1 MKPRRLPS
9 LALTLAALAALGMA
23 RPPAQPTATPAPAA
37 TTAPTPPSAAA
48 VPLPT
53 PLAIAEDARPFK
65 DAPDALG
72 IKVEGGEDSD
82 DENDNSLTATTE
94 FTIQF
99 PDAMVSPD
107 RIDATDSPS
116 PFTMWPD
123 LNAQWIWRT
132 QSQGV
137 WTVHDPLIPGQD
149 YRLRLRDGL
158 KNLAGAAL
166 TVADWGYELQTADLT
181 VTSDYDVKD
190 TLSAQ
195 PQVPLEFNFPVRL
208 QDAAAG
214 CWFQDR
220 LTRQRFP
227 AEVLLNHAVS
237 DVTGDV
243 VDAKN
248 AAAEPA
254 PTEFRVRPRDPLPVG
269 HFYDLI
275 VEDMHDAYAGR
286 TLPYPEVFALG
297 RTHPLEVDYVVA
309 RNWATDK
316 PHIEVKFHGNLD
328 DEALPANALTI
339 EPAVPNLNFRKEGEL
354 LLADGDFDVSKRYR
368 VTINPAITGESG
380 YALAK
385 AETWGATF
393 HPKQATLM
401 FPEGTIRQRAA
412 LGLRFALL
420 QANTGPVTWRLARV
434 PLERLGEVQLAM
446 KDNAK
451 PLIDALHLAVAG
463 QGELPASMDD
473 RDTVR
478 TIEWQPAAGAPA
490 LSGPYVMEA
499 AAHDNAGA
507 TIANTALIFFNE
519 AVFTQKTMPAGTA
532 LRLARMGD
540 AAPLAGIAV
549 KVLTPALT
557 EITHGTTDDFGVVF
571 FPTASLQGAAFFVAD
586 TPGAPSIESAS
597 PGSSFP
603 DTGSY
608 YATPPPVY
616 LGEIITDRPL
626 YRPGEEVKF
635 KGILRRNADD
645 ALTPPTGA
653 AVSWQIINS
662 DRDER
667 VAEGTATADAFGG
680 WDAAWTVPPKGKLGD
695 FRIAAKIGQTDAGSN
710 GTFRVDEFRNPPFSV
725 VCDSPTETQPG
736 VSTINVASEYF
747 HGAPNVGSTV
757 KWTATWLSDS
767 DGEYYNDEDAN
778 GFKRVDLYS
787 EQRRTPAFE
796 AEMTGET
803 QLDGKGRATLTCP
816 APFKDPGLRAAC
828 NVSWRVDVTGPD
840 GQTITGGAE
849 EKVVMN
855 DVTLGVKADST
866 TGTKDIAFDLQAL
879 ARATGD
885 PASGDVQANL
895 FLVQTK
901 SVKERLAPFVY
912 RYRNTDEYV
921 PIEQKRVPG
930 NGHLDFTPKTP
941 GRYVLVVSPL
951 PGKPGIAVSDEIYLA
966 GEGDAELPVKNDQA
980 LVVKSTSKDATPVG
994 ASAAFDVLAP
1004 SGGIAWVTVETDHVL
1019 DTFTTPIPG
1028 NSTRLEIPVK
1038 PGYAPNVHVSV
1049 YLLRPGKTDD
1059 LPGEMY
1065 GTTELKVSQPN
1076 ADLALTLA
1084 TDRAEYEPR
1093 NNGTITVRATAGGK
1107 PVTGAS
1113 ITLYAV
1119 DDSILTLGG
1128 WTLPGLLGTFFPDHP
1143 FNVVT
1148 RLALSGYVENFSEQS
1163 LTQKGFV
1170 VGGGGKDDYGNSKF
1184 VRQNFRPLIL
1194 WLPALTTGPGGIATA
1209 KFVTPDNLT
1218 RFRVIALG
1226 QTKANQ
1232 FGSGD
1237 TTFTVSKPLI
1247 VEPALPRFL
1256 RQGDTVELRA
1266 VARQKAS
1273 PEEKLTIRCS
1283 VGEGV
1288 TLDGPASVERT
1299 ATKNDPS
1306 VATFRAHVSDDATKA
1321 TARFAVSSNTGATD
1335 EVEVTLPVATR
1346 TIEVHESVAGAT
1358 TGPTFDPAKKAPAAW
1373 LTTPGNCDVTLST
1386 SPYLPKLLG
1395 IPTVLDYPHGCFEQK
1410 SSRLLVYTAL
1420 AKLLAFLPQ
1429 PAERDANYRKV
1440 IEETLQ
1446 EFDKSLLPDDTLPY
1460 WPYGTNGNPFVTIQS
1475 AWAVAQAQQAGY
1487 DVPEDLANA
1496 LPRALN
1502 QMVLRK
1508 SRLDVPPSLRA
1519 FALFVL
1525 SQLSADAPDDDVAA
1539 AANELFLG
1547 RDRLTD
1553 EARAFLAVALNT
1565 WNLEPDHQQELIR
1578 EIPEKFDDRA
1588 FNPATFSSTTR
1599 AEAIG
1604 IWARLLI
1611 TPDADPRPLKAR
1623 LEAQMGNST
1632 NLSTQENLWLLIAFN
1647 ALVQQKPPAK
1657 MPTAIAPPPDA
1668 VSPNQSAAAWVA
1680 RDLAHLRDLSIHGT
1694 GKATSYVLAARRALA
1709 PAEQTAVGKGLRIE
1723 RVVKNLTDPARTGAA
1738 GAPFKLGDQI
1748 LISFRF
1754 HCDEAQNY
1762 VAIEAALPAGLE
1774 VLNPNLEM
1782 IGKFYQI
1789 PDEPG
1794 APAAWLSFSEM
1805 RDQQTNLFFD
1815 TLTAGAQSYAI
1826 LARAT
1831 SVGTFAWPSTQM
1843 TPMYDARAYARTAPS
1858 QCVVTE

>member
-1 MKPRRLPS
+1 MKPRRLQLLG
-9 LALTLAALAALGMA
+9 LAAAALAALGMA
-23 RPPAQPTATPAPAA
+23 RPPAASPAASPSPTPTA
-37 TTAPTPPSAAA
+37 SAAPPA
-48 VPLPT
+48 TAAPLPT
-53 PLAIAEDARPFK
+53 PLAIGEDSRPFK
-65 DAPDALG
+65 DAPDAIG
-72 IKVEGGEDSD
+72 IAVEGGESSD
-82 DENDNSLTATTE
+82 DDDNSVTANTE
-94 FTIQF
+94 FSIQF
-99 PDAMVSPD
+99 PDAMVAPN
-107 RIDATDSPS
+107 RIDATDSES
-116 PFTMWPD
+116 PITLWPD
-123 LNAQWIWRT
+123 LNARWVWRT

-137 WTVHDPLIPGQD
+137 WAVHGPLIPGQA
-149 YRLRLRDGL
+149 YRMRLRDGL
-158 KNLAGAAL
+158 KTLAGDPLDIAK
-166 TVADWGYELQTADLT
+166 WGYEIQTAVLT
-181 VTSDYDVKD
+181 VTSDSSVHDS
-190 TLSAQ
+190 LSAQ
-195 PQVPLEFNFPVRL
+195 PQVPLEFNFPIRL

-243 VDAKN
+243 VDVTN
-248 AAAEPA
+248 AAAEPP

-269 HFYDLI
+269 HYYDLI
-275 VEDMHDAYAGR
+275 VDGMHDAYAGR

-297 RTHPLEVDYVVA
+297 RTQPLAVDYVAA

-316 PHIEVKFHGNLD
+316 PHIEVKFHGNLGD
-328 DEALPANALTI
+328 DPLPADALTI
-339 EPAVPNLNFRKEGEL
+339 EPTVPNLRFRKEGEL
-354 LLADGDFDVSKRYR
+354 LLADGDFDVAKRYR
-368 VTINPAITGESG
+368 VVINPAITGELG
-380 YALAK
+380 YPMAK

-393 HPKQATLM
+393 HPKPATLL
-401 FPEGTIRQRAA
+401 FPTGTIRQRAA

-420 QANTGPVTWRLARV
+420 QANTGPVTWRLARI
-434 PLERLGEVQLAM
+434 PLERLGEVQTAM
-446 KDNAK
+446 NEPTA
-451 PLIDALHLAVAG
+451 PLIDALHLPVVG
-463 QGELPASMDD
+463 TGELPASMDD
-473 RDTVR
+473 RDVVR
-478 TIEWQPAAGAPA
+478 PIEWKPAAGAPA

-499 AAHDNAGA
+499 SARDNAGA
-507 TIANTALIFFNE
+507 TIANLALIFFDE

-532 LRLARMGD
+532 LRLAKMSD
-540 AAPLAGIAV
+540 STPLANVTV

-557 EITHGTTDDFGVVF
+557 EITHGTTDQFGVVF
-571 FPTASLQGAAFFVAD
+571 FPAASLAGAAFFAAD
-586 TPGAPSIESAS
+586 TPGTPSVEPAS

-608 YATPPPVY
+608 YSSPPPVY
-616 LGEIITDRPL
+616 LGTIITDRPL
-626 YRPGEEVKF
+626 YRPGEEVRF
-635 KGILRRNADD
+635 KGFLRHNADD
-645 ALTPPTGA
+645 QLTPPAGSTA
-653 AVSWQIINS
+653 TWQVINS

-667 VAEGTATADAFGG
+667 VAEGTAKVDAFGG

-695 FRIAAKIGQTDAGSN
+695 FRITAKIGETDAGSN

-725 VCDSPTETQPG
+725 VCESPTETQPA
-736 VSTINVASEYF
+736 VSTISVASQYF

-796 AEMTGET
+796 AEISGET

-855 DVTLGVKADST
+855 DVTLGVKSDSA
-866 TGTKDIAFDLQAL
+866 TGVKDIAFDLQAL

-885 PASGDVQANL
+885 PAPGDVQACL
-895 FLVQTK
+895 YLVQTK

-912 RYRNTDEYV
+912 RYRNTDEFV
-921 PIEQKRVPG
+921 PVEQRKVPG
-930 NGHLDFTPKTP
+930 NGRLAFTPKTP
-941 GRYVLVVSPL
+941 GRYVLVVTPL
-951 PGKPGIAVSDEIYLA
+951 PGQPGIAVSDEIYLA

-980 LVVKSTSKDATPVG
+980 LVVKPATKDAVPVG
-994 ASAAFDVLAP
+994 GTAAFDVLAP

-1019 DTFTTPIPG
+1019 DTFTMPIPG
-1028 NSTRLEIPVK
+1028 NATRIEIPVK
-1038 PGYAPNVHVSV
+1038 VTYAPNVHVSA
-1049 YLLRPGKTDD
+1049 YLLRPGRTDD

-1065 GTTELKVSQPN
+1065 GSTELKVSEPD
-1076 ADLALTLA
+1076 AALALAIA
-1084 TDRAEYEPR
+1084 TDRPEYEPR
-1093 NNGTITVRATAGGK
+1093 NRGTITVRATAGGK

-1128 WTLPGLLGTFFPDHP
+1128 WTLPDLLGTFLPDHP
-1143 FNVVT
+1143 FAVVT
-1148 RLALSGYVENFSEQS
+1148 RLALSGYVESFSDEA

-1170 VGGGGKDDYGNSKF
+1170 VGGGGKDDYGNTQF
-1184 VRQNFRPLIL
+1184 VRQNFRPRIL
-1194 WLPALTTGPGGIATA
+1194 WLPALTTGPGGVATA
-1209 KFVTPDNLT
+1209 KFETPDNLT
-1218 RFRVIALG
+1218 RFRVVALG
-1226 QTKANQ
+1226 QTRTNQ
-1232 FGSGD
+1232 FGSGN

-1256 RQGDTVELRA
+1256 RQGDSVELRA

-1273 PEEKLTIRCS
+1273 PEEKLTIRCA

-1288 TLDGPASVERT
+1288 TLDGPDSVALT
-1299 ATKNDPS
+1299 ATKNDPA
-1306 VATFRAHVSDDATKA
+1306 VATFRARIADDATAA
-1321 TARFAVSSNTGATD
+1321 TIRFAVTSDTSASD

-1346 TIEVHESVAGAT
+1346 TIEVRESVAGT
-1358 TGPTFDPAKKAPAAW
+1358 TNGPTFDPAKKAPAAW
-1373 LTTPGNCDVTLST
+1373 LTTPGDCDVTLST

-1395 IPTVLDYPHGCFEQK
+1395 IPTVLDYPFGCFEQK

-1487 DVPEDLANA
+1487 TVPEDLANA

-1508 SRLDVPPSLRA
+1508 SRLEVPPSLRA

-1547 RDRLTD
+1547 RNRLTD
-1553 EARAFLAVALNT
+1553 EARGFLAVALHT

-1578 EIPEKFDDRA
+1578 EIPEKFDERA
-1588 FNPATFSSTTR
+1588 FDPTTFSSTTR
-1599 AEAIG
+1599 AEAICT
-1604 IWARLLI
+1604 WARLLI
-1611 TPDADPRPLKAR
+1611 TPDAAPRALKAD
-1623 LEAQMGNST
+1623 LEAQMSNST
-1632 NLSTQENLWLLIAFN
+1632 SLSTQENLWLLIAFN
-1647 ALVQQKPPAK
+1647 ALVQQKPPTK
-1657 MPTAIAPPPDA
+1657 ITASLAPPPDA
-1668 VSPNQSAAAWVA
+1668 TSPNQSAAAWIA
-1680 RDLAHLRDLSIHGT
+1680 RDLAHLRDLSIHGAS
-1694 GKATSYVLAARRALA
+1694 KATSYVLAARRSLA
-1709 PAEQTAVGKGLRIE
+1709 PAEQTAVGKGMRLERI
-1723 RVVKNLTDPARTGAA
+1723 VKNLTDPARTGTAE
-1738 GAPFKLGDQI
+1738 APFKLGDQV

-1754 HCDEAQNY
+1754 HCDTAQSY

-1843 TPMYDARAYARTAPS
+1843 TPMYDARAYARTAPT
-1858 QCVVTE
+1858 QCVVKE